1 MRSPQKRSNKLA
13 PELREFRWSIWSRSR
28 VYYQIDMRLRYR
40 AGYLRQPS
48 RSWWGFGD
56 FTIFVAIS
64 VNVED
69 LSIANIKV
77 FCHEFSEGEMRLEEL
92 DTKLLCMTSQNLNHS
107 AFYKQTSKKLFTSFH
122 QVTKQMWLKMFVVGN
137 SESNASLSIFCD
149 ESHHLVLICRF
160 HLSRGRPIGIVHGQ
174 ETDDSSPVERNNIYD
189 LRKSLR
195 VPVVTWLFSP
205 ESNSR

>member
-1 MRSPQKRSNKLA
+1 
-13 PELREFRWSIWSRSR
+13 
-28 VYYQIDMRLRYR
+28 
-40 AGYLRQPS
+40 
-48 RSWWGFGD
+48 
-56 FTIFVAIS
+56 
-64 VNVED
+64 
-69 LSIANIKV
+69 
-77 FCHEFSEGEMRLEEL
+77 MRLESVGNSIS
-92 DTKLLCMTSQNLNHS
+92 DSKLLCMTSQNLNHS
-107 AFYKQTSKKLFTSFH
+107 AFYKQTSKKFFTSFH

-160 HLSRGRPIGIVHGQ
+160 HLSRGRPIGIVNGQ

-205 ESNSR
+205 ESNSREQWQLKKWIKWYITHSAKNTNVKMTFSIITT